1 MIFNLH
7 SGWISPAFQSV
18 FSYRVVSNLSCD
30 WLLTSF
36 FRFLLTVIQA
46 ISPFS
51 FQNYLKS
58 GAWRLLCSFLF
69 AVWHLTDCAACFL
82 TVQLPVLFR
91 GQSDFSLYRAWQL
104 NQHDSFSTPVS
115 RLAWSASGYGSDTG
129 KSGKSFRSNC
139 LLWYSLAV
147 LSVRLNFPEY
157 QTPWLLIFLCCIV
170 RNYCPEHGNLLVSGS
185 QWEMMKLTNRFL
197 SYSIPDYPAFLSA
210 IGRQR
215 FFKRPIDCESDTRKK
230 YVPAK
235 SLNHVL
241 LFIPPL
247 AYAYGFED
255 EQ

>member
-1 MIFNLH
+1 MPADCFL
-7 SGWISPAFQSV
+7 SSWLGW
-18 FSYRVVSNLSCD
+18 LK
-30 WLLTSF
+30 
-36 FRFLLTVIQA
+36 TVNQA
-46 ISPFS
+46 TFPYALQHNS
-51 FQNYLKS
+51 KS

-69 AVWHLTDCAACFL
+69 AVWHLADCAACFL
-82 TVQLPVLFR
+82 TVQLPVLVR
-91 GQSDFSLYRAWQL
+91 GQSDVYPYQAWQL
-104 NQHDSFSTPVS
+104 NLHDSFSTPVS
-115 RLAWSASGYGSDTG
+115 RLAWSASCYGSDTG

-247 AYAYGFED
+247 ACAYGFED